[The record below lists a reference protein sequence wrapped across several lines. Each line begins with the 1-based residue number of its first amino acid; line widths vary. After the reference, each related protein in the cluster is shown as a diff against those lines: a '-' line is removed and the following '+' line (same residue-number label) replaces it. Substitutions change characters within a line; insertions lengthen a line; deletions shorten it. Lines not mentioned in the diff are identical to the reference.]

1 MTSSTPFT
9 IASVNVNGIRAAV
22 RRGMGQWLATTRPDI
37 LLLQETRAP
46 ADIVAEILAE
56 DLRALW
62 GEQWDP
68 ATGLAQDVCRIK
80 GRAGVAIFS
89 RLPISAVR
97 TGVAGHGGDES
108 DVDSGRWVEADIE
121 IPGLGQATFV
131 SLYAH
136 SGTINTPKQE
146 AKDAHMLRLDE
157 VFAALV
163 NSGHPT
169 WVAGDFNV
177 VRSEQDIKNWKGN
190 HNKTSGVLDHEIAHL
205 ERWFAPGQMY
215 DLARQLA
222 PEAQG
227 PYTWWSWR
235 GKAFDNDAGWRID
248 YHAVSEHFLPL
259 ARAVRVDRAPAYD
272 ERFSDHAPLVA
283 HLDIRD

>member
-1 MTSSTPFT
+1 MTSRTPFT
-9 IASVNVNGIRAAV
+9 IASVNVNGIRAAA
-22 RRGMGQWLATTRPDI
+22 RRDMGAWLRTTRPDI

-46 ADIVAEILAE
+46 AEIVSDILTE
-56 DLRALW
+56 DLRDIW
-62 GEQWDP
+62 GQDWDP
-68 ATGLAQDVCRIK
+68 TAGLAQDICRIK

-89 RLPISAVR
+89 RLPVQAVR
-97 TGVAGHGGDES
+97 TGVAGPEEEP

-121 IPGLGQATFV
+121 LPGLGEATFV

-157 VFAALV
+157 VFAALAD
-163 NSGHPT
+163 SGRPA

-177 VRSEQDIKNWKGN
+177 VRSEKDIKNWKGN

-205 ERWFAPGQMY
+205 ERWFAPGAMY
-215 DLARQLA
+215 DLARHLD
-222 PEAQG
+222 PDAQG

-248 YHAVSEHFLPL
+248 YHAVTEHFLPM
-259 ARAVRVDRAPAYD
+259 ATSTSVDRAPAYD
-272 ERFSDHAPLVA
+272 QRFSDHAPLIA
-283 HLDIRD
+283 HLDLGQ